1 LELSIQSHEQPVVL
15 PISGIEPLESRF
27 FVSQV
32 DQGRQRRQQDEFHG
46 ELSDEPSFGPSPE
59 LGSNHLMS
67 LHHGLR
73 QLMQRILI
81 HRTRIKHVAAGKLV
95 DLYAA
100 RITHDRHLVY
110 AEH

>member
-1 LELSIQSHEQPVVL
+1 LQLSIQSNEQPVVL
-15 PISGIEPLESRF
+15 PISGIEPLESLF

-32 DQGRQRRQQDEFHG
+32 DQGRQRRQQDEFHD
-46 ELSDEPSFGPSPE
+46 ELSDEPRFGPSPG
-59 LGSNHLMS
+59 LGKHLMS

-110 AEH
+110 AEY

>member
-1 LELSIQSHEQPVVL
+1 ML
-15 PISGIEPLESRF
+15 PISGIEPLESLF
-27 FVSQV
+27 FVSPV
-32 DQGRQRRQQDEFHG
+32 DQGRLLRQQDEFHG
-46 ELSDEPSFGPSPE
+46 ELSDEPRFGPSPE
-59 LGSNHLMS
+59 LGNHLMS
-67 LHHGLR
+67 LHHGLG